1 MNNDNYQRDKKLT
14 LWSLRLDR
22 LITAGAVLVAL
33 LASIV
38 ALVRG
43 TEIQT
48 VLVPPEIT
56 RPMWIG
62 KDKVSAE
69 YLEDMAMFM
78 SALIFNVTPLGAE
91 IQGDKLKRY
100 ICAEGYGEIDALIR
114 QGTERL
120 KRDGASTTFSPR
132 QLKTEALIK
141 RVTMPGQLNVYIGE
155 KRVSEASKTYVMDFE
170 NRTGKLCVKA
180 IYEQQ
185 TKPQTDDAGDSAPA
199 AGNKP

>member
-1 MNNDNYQRDKKLT
+1 MNNTEYQTQKKLT
-14 LWSLRLDR
+14 IWQLKLDR
-22 LITAGAVLVAL
+22 LIAAGAICVAVLSL
-33 LASIV
+33 SI

-43 TEIQT
+43 TEMQT
-48 VLVPPEIT
+48 LLVPPEIT

-78 SALIFNVTPLGAE
+78 SALIFNVTPMGAE

-100 ICAEGYGEIDALIR
+100 VCPEGYGAIDSLVK

-141 RVTMPGQLNVYIGE
+141 RVTMTGQLNVYIGE
-155 KRVSEASKTYVMDFE
+155 KRITEASKVYVMDFE

-185 TKPQTDDAGDSAPA
+185 TKAQTDASSADAPVNS
-199 AGNKP
+199 KP